1 MMDIFLYKTESA
13 PNVVD
18 KKLTEVA
25 HYTGVRLLDDTSV
38 LTPTVEV
45 RESAIIDKLWS
56 INYFYIP
63 KFKRHYFVTDL
74 TATAGM
80 FQISG
85 RVDVLKSYAG
95 EIKAS
100 SQIIARQENRQDKY
114 LHDSLIPLSDKQEV
128 IEAEFGENF
137 DDTNSLFILVT
148 TGQPA
153 SGEEASV

>member
-1 MMDIFLYKTESA
+1 MDIFLYKTESA

-25 HYTGVRLLDDTSV
+25 HYTSVRLLDDTSV
-38 LTPTVEV
+38 LTPTIEV
-45 RESAIIDKLWS
+45 RESNTIDNIWD
-56 INYFYIP
+56 INYFYVP
-63 KFKRHYFVTDL
+63 KFKRYYFVADI

-80 FQISG
+80 YRISG
-85 RVDVLKSYAG
+85 RVDVLKSYAS

-100 SQIIARQENRQDKY
+100 SQIITRQENRQDRY
-114 LHDSLIPLSDKQEV
+114 LHDSMIPISDKQEV
-128 IEAEFGENF
+128 IETEFGDTF

-153 SGEEASV
+153 SGEGVSE

>member
-1 MMDIFLYKTESA
+1 MDIFLYKTVSA

-18 KKLTEVA
+18 KKLSEVA

-38 LTPTVEV
+38 LTPTIEV
-45 RESAIIDKLWS
+45 RESSIIDNLWS

-63 KFKRHYFVTDL
+63 KFKRYYYVTDL

-85 RVDVLKSYAG
+85 RVDVLRTYKS
-95 EIKAS
+95 ELNAS
-100 SQIIARQENRQDKY
+100 SQIITRQQNLQDKY
-114 LHDSLIPLSDKQEV
+114 LHDSMIPISDKQEV
-128 IEAEFGENF
+128 VEIEFGETF

-148 TGQPA
+148 TGQQG
-153 SGEEASV
+153 SSEGVSE

>member
-1 MMDIFLYKTESA
+1 MDIFMYKTKSA

-38 LTPTVEV
+38 LTPTIEV
-45 RESAIIDKLWS
+45 RESNIIDNLWN

-63 KFKRHYFVTDL
+63 KFKRYYFVTDL
-74 TATAGM
+74 TATSGM

-85 RVDVLKSYAG
+85 RVDALKSYAS

-114 LHDSLIPLSDKQEV
+114 LHDSMIPISDKQEV
-128 IEAEFGENF
+128 IETEFGDTF

-153 SGEEASV
+153 SGEGESE

>member
-1 MMDIFLYKTESA
+1 MDIFLYKTESA

-25 HYTGVRLLDDTSV
+25 HYTSVRLLDDTSV
-38 LTPTVEV
+38 LTPTIEV
-45 RESAIIDKLWS
+45 RESNTIDNIWDL
-56 INYFYIP
+56 NYFYVP
-63 KFKRHYFVTDL
+63 KFKRYYFVTDL

-80 FQISG
+80 YRISG

-100 SQIIARQENRQDKY
+100 SQIITRQENRQDRY
-114 LHDSLIPLSDKQEV
+114 LHDSMIPISDKQEV
-128 IEAEFGENF
+128 IETEFGDTF

-153 SGEEASV
+153 SGEGVSE

>member
-1 MMDIFLYKTESA
+1 MDIFLYKTESA

-25 HYTGVRLLDDTSV
+25 HYTSVRLLDDTSV
-38 LTPTVEV
+38 LTPTIVV
-45 RESAIIDKLWS
+45 RESNTIDIIWN
-56 INYFYIP
+56 INYFYVP
-63 KFKRHYFVTDL
+63 KFKRYYFVTEL

-80 FQISG
+80 YRISG
-85 RVDVLKSYAG
+85 RVDVLKSYAS

-100 SQIIARQENRQDKY
+100 SQIITRQENCQDRY
-114 LHDSLIPLSDKQEV
+114 LHDSMIPISDRQEV
-128 IEAEFGENF
+128 IETEFGDTF

-153 SGEEASV
+153 SGEGASE